1 MAVLLWQDLVVS
13 PVIIWSYQVKLSSYF
28 VLKKSLQLSIKPVC
42 WRGKIQYSSSGAA
55 DNHIKSNKDQHV
67 KIVPTDHAD
76 GEIVM
81 CRRDNE
87 SMQLPA

>member
-1 MAVLLWQDLVVS
+1 MTRSGCFSGDNLIISSEIIELFCVKKKPSALDQTCLLE
-13 PVIIWSYQVKLSSYF
+13 
-28 VLKKSLQLSIKPVC
+28 
-42 WRGKIQYSSSGAA
+42 GKIQYSSSGAA